1 MRKIVVFDR
10 VTADGYFSTPEGGLD
25 WTVPDAEID
34 RLGGEAA
41 PGPGNMLLFGRR
53 TYQMFESFWPHV
65 LKDSPE
71 APDPHVPGR
80 QSAAMRNMAVWIH
93 EATKIVFS
101 KSLETVTWN
110 NSRLLR
116 DIEPAG
122 IRTLKEEAGGP
133 DIMIFGS
140 GEVVSRLT
148 ALGLIDE
155 YQLIVS
161 PLLLGSGKPLVSGVT
176 SRVPLE
182 LLEVNR
188 YDSGNVM
195 LRYARRQAG
204 RRPATITNSPGTA

>member
-10 VTADGYFSTPEGGLD
+10 VTADGYFSGPEGNLD
-25 WTVPDAEID
+25 WVVPDAEID
-34 RLGGEAA
+34 KLGGDAV
-41 PGPGNMLLFGRR
+41 PGSGNVLLFGRR

-80 QSAAMRNMAVWIH
+80 QSAAMKNMAVWIH

-101 KSLETVTWN
+101 KSLAEVTWH
-110 NSRLLR
+110 NSRLVR
-116 DIEPAG
+116 DIVPAE
-122 IRTLKEEAGGP
+122 IDAIKNAPGG

-155 YQLIVS
+155 YQLIVG
-161 PLLLGSGKPLVSGVT
+161 PLLLGAGKPLVSGVT
-176 SRVPLE
+176 TRVPLD
-182 LLEVNR
+182 LLEVKR

-195 LRYARRQAG
+195 LRYARQDAG
-204 RRPATITNSPGTA
+204 RRPATITNSPGTR